1 MEQQDKIMPRRF
13 RGGLKLLPNKIQST
27 LTPIRHVPVPDKL
40 VIPLCQHIGREAI
53 PLVKA
58 GDKVLKG
65 QPLGAADGHVSAPV
79 HAPTSGTVESIGMH
93 PIPHPGGLSALCVV
107 LRSDGKDQAI
117 DTGLACLDYLSLSP
131 EEIQDRIQRAGITGL
146 GGAMYPTATKMS
158 KAEDRG
164 IKDLIINAAECEPII
179 SCDDMLMREHA
190 DELITGIQIMLH
202 AMSTPRALIGIE
214 RDKRRAITALE
225 KALARIGDERIV
237 LRKIYSI
244 YPAGGE
250 RQLVQVLTGQE
261 VPHDGFPQDIG
272 YLSQNVG
279 TALAIKHALIDG
291 QPLISRITTVAGK
304 GVHLPGNFEV
314 RLGTPIA
321 DLVAACGGYR
331 DGAETLVMGGP
342 MMGFSLPDDRLPVIK
357 GTNCIAVAGPGELEQ
372 TDFAMP
378 CIRCGK
384 CAQVC
389 PAHLQPEELYW
400 QIKGGDLDK
409 AARLSVDACIECGC
423 CDYVCPSH
431 IPLTQYFRYAKSE
444 LSARNRQQQKAQ
456 LAKHRF
462 EDREARIR
470 IEEDA
475 RQARLTARKKRL
487 AEGSQQE
494 RERQIS
500 ASVQRSQAKADT
512 GAEPDKDFG
521 Q

>member
-27 LTPIRHVPVPDKL
+27 LTPIRHVPIPDKL
-40 VIPLCQHIGREAI
+40 VVPLSQHIGREAM

-58 GDKVLKG
+58 GDKVCKG
-65 QPLGAADGHVSAPV
+65 QPIGAADGEVSAPV
-79 HAPTSGTVESIGMH
+79 HAPTSGIVESIGMH
-93 PIPHPGGLSALCVV
+93 PVPHPGGLSALCVV
-107 LRSDGKDQAI
+107 LRSDGKDRAI

-131 EEIQDRIQRAGITGL
+131 GEIQGRIQQAGITGL
-146 GGAMYPTATKMS
+146 GGAVYPTAAKMS

-164 IKDLIINAAECEPII
+164 IKALIVNAAECEPII

-190 DELITGIQIMLH
+190 DDLITGIQIMLH
-202 AMSTPRALIGIE
+202 AMSAPRALIGIE
-214 RDKRRAITALE
+214 RDKKRAITALE

-304 GVHLPGNFEV
+304 GVHLPGNVEV
-314 RLGTPIA
+314 RLGTPIS
-321 DLVAACGGYR
+321 DLVAACGGYC
-331 DGAETLVMGGP
+331 DGAEAMLMGGP
-342 MMGFSLPDDRLPVIK
+342 MMGFSLTDDQLPVIK
-357 GTNCIAVAGPGELEQ
+357 GTNCIVVAGPGELEQ
-372 TDFAMP
+372 TDYVMP
-378 CIRCGK
+378 CIRCDK

-389 PAHLQPEELYW
+389 PVNLQPQELYW
-400 QIKGGDLDK
+400 QIKGGDLDR
-409 AARLSVDACIECGC
+409 ANQLSVDGCIECGC

-431 IPLTQYFRYAKSE
+431 IPLAQYFRYAKSE
-444 LSARNRQQQKAQ
+444 LRARDRQQEKSQ
-456 LAKHRF
+456 LAKIRF
-462 EDREARIR
+462 EDRKTRIR
-470 IEEDA
+470 IGEDS
-475 RQARLTARKKRL
+475 RQARLAARKKRL
-487 AEGSQQE
+487 AEGDPQE
-494 RERQIS
+494 RERQIA
-500 ASVQRSQAKADT
+500 ASVRRAQAKTDT
-512 GAEPDKDFG
+512 AVEPDKDLS